1 MFNASSGRDRFPI
14 FLLLLILVCFF
25 TGFWPILQ
33 KLALRWNS
41 ADNSYCYLVG
51 PVFLYLCWE
60 IKDDFRF
67 GEFSWSIWGLFSALL
82 SVFTIIAG
90 ELGSV
95 ETLLFVGLWG
105 CVASVIITMYGVR
118 RSLSLWFPLLILLFI
133 VPLPPFINRI
143 LTFKMKMAASSLS
156 VEMLRA
162 VGISVLQNGNIL
174 DLGVTKMQ
182 VVDAC
187 SGLRYIVSMF
197 LMSLFIGY
205 FFVKGWWRK
214 SLLVLFVYP
223 LSIIINAVRI
233 FITGILFIQGYQSLT
248 EGVFHD
254 GAGLIAFLV
263 AGVILLVF
271 AKVLMKI
278 GTVRE
283 AKQWRDPGVPR
294 VSFAKSLVLTVCF
307 CVLFAGSGWGLQNM
321 ASALTIPPRN
331 SFASF
336 PMEIAGWQG
345 NRTYLSQEILDSLWS
360 DDYVNATFTRK
371 GSPNAIYL
379 LIPYYE
385 YQGTRHTA
393 HAPQSCLLGGGWG
406 ISSSGNTKV
415 AVPGREIDTGVML
428 LKKDD
433 HRMLASYF
441 FLQRGRVIVS
451 PWWNKFYLMLDAVK
465 MRRTDG
471 ALVRVEMAV
480 AEGQDLDEAEK
491 MLHEFIAGLW
501 PLLTEYV
508 PN

>member
-1 MFNASSGRDRFPI
+1 MFNASSGRGRLPI
-14 FLLLLILVCFF
+14 YLALLILISLFASY
-25 TGFWPILQ
+25 WPILQ

-41 ADNSYCYLVG
+41 GDNSYCYLVV

-60 IKDDFRF
+60 RKEDFRF
-67 GEFSWSIWGLFSALL
+67 TEFDWSVWGLFPALL
-82 SVFTIIAG
+82 SVVTIIIG

-95 ETLLFVGLWG
+95 ESLLYLGLWG
-105 CVASVIITMYGVR
+105 CVISVIITMYGLR
-118 RSLSLWFPLLILLFI
+118 RSLALWFPLLILLFI
-133 VPLPPFINRI
+133 IPLPPFINRI

-162 VGISVLQNGNIL
+162 TGVSVLQNGNIL

-197 LMSLFIGY
+197 LMALLIGH
-205 FFVKGWWRK
+205 FFVSGWWRK
-214 SLLVLFVYP
+214 ILLVLLVYP

-233 FITGILFIQGYQSLT
+233 FITGILLIRGYQSLT

-263 AGVILLVF
+263 AGGVLFVF
-271 AKVLMKI
+271 AGIIMKI
-278 GTVRE
+278 GTVGKVRL
-283 AKQWRDPGVPR
+283 WRDPGASQ
-294 VSFAKSLVLTVCF
+294 VSSFRPLLLTACF
-307 CVLFAGSGWGLQNM
+307 CMLFAGSGWGLQNM
-321 ASALTIPPRN
+321 ASALTIPQRN
-331 SFASF
+331 SFVSF
-336 PMEIAGWQG
+336 PMEIAEWQG
-345 NRTYLSQEILDSLWS
+345 SRSYLSQEILDSLWA

-371 GSPNAIYL
+371 GSPNVIYL

-406 ISSSGNTKV
+406 MTRSGTTRV
-415 AVPGREIDTGVML
+415 AVPDREIDAGMML
-428 LKKDD
+428 LEKDN
-433 HRMLASYF
+433 HRMLAGYF
-441 FLQRGRVIVS
+441 FLQRGRVIIS

-471 ALVRVEMAV
+471 ALVRIEMTV

-501 PLLTEYV
+501 PLLSEYV
-508 PN
+508 PD